1 MKRCWIGFGLLALF
15 LALGLWVTV
24 QMDSAHGRISQEL
37 RQAAEQTLAGDPEQ
51 GILLAQQ
58 ARKHW
63 EDARRGT
70 ACVADHEPMDEID
83 SLFARLEVYARR
95 QQISEFAACCARL
108 SSLVQAMTDAHGL
121 QWWNLL

>member
-1 MKRCWIGFGLLALF
+1 MVRCWIGIGVLAVF
-15 LALGLWVTV
+15 LALGLWIGEE
-24 QMDSAHGRISQEL
+24 MDTTHGRISQDL
-37 RQAAEQTLAGDPEQ
+37 QQAAEQTLTGETER

-58 ARKHW
+58 ARQRW

-83 SLFARLEVYARR
+83 GLFAKLEVYARQR
-95 QQISEFAACCARL
+95 QMPEFAACCARI
-108 SSLVQAMTDAHGL
+108 SALVQAVGEAHGA